1 MNKENKRNLP
11 AIIYEPKFNLNIKE
25 IGFINESNWKSFDW
39 LAIFRTLFHTSI
51 IRAHQG
57 ELKQEE

>member
-1 MNKENKRNLP
+1 MDKENKRNLP
-11 AIIYEPKFNLNIKE
+11 AIIHEPEFSLNIKE
-25 IGFINESNWKSFDW
+25 IGFINENNWKSFDW
-39 LAIFRTLFHTSI
+39 LTIFRALFHTSI

>member
-1 MNKENKRNLP
+1 MEENKRNLP
-11 AIIYEPKFNLNIKE
+11 AIIYEPEFSLNVKE
-25 IGFINESNWKSFDW
+25 TEFINENTWKNYDW
-39 LAIFRTLFHTSI
+39 LTLFHALFHTSI

>member
-1 MNKENKRNLP
+1 MDKENKRNLP
-11 AIIYEPKFNLNIKE
+11 AIIYEPKFSLNIKE
-25 IGFINESNWKSFDW
+25 TEFIDENTWRNVDW
-39 LAIFRTLFHTSI
+39 LIIFRALFHMSI

>member
-1 MNKENKRNLP
+1 MDKENKRNLP
-11 AIIYEPKFNLNIKE
+11 AIIYEPKFILNIKE
-25 IGFINESNWKSFDW
+25 IEFMNENTWRNYDW
-39 LAIFRTLFHTSI
+39 LTLIRALLHESI